1 MKQKN
6 DDKPKNADQSWGT
19 DPNWANE
26 WREYYSQPDSPDAD
40 APDDDLW
47 EMRAAVRRLESLPRS
62 PHAPDKRKRGES
74 WQSVKPMRG
83 ALDELRE
90 EVDELRAVLRDLD
103 RLPPSPHRP
112 PQPPKVAVRPDD
124 SPSAKPRRAL
134 PSRRTVQRPRVMSS
148 GVPSNAELYDLV
160 RRLERRLNALENR
173 VARNPYDPER
183 RPEDWWWGLLF
194 AVGAFILILLIL

>member
-6 DDKPKNADQSWGT
+6 DYKPKNTDQTLGT

-26 WREYYSQPDSPDAD
+26 WRDYYSQPDSPDPD

-47 EMRAAVRRLESLPRS
+47 EMRDAVRRLESLPRS

-103 RLPPSPHRP
+103 RLPPSKHRP
-112 PQPPKVAVRPDD
+112 LQPPQVAARPDASSSPKQRPAQPPKVA
-124 SPSAKPRRAL
+124 
-134 PSRRTVQRPRVMSS
+134 QRPRVMSS

-160 RRLERRLNALENR
+160 RRLERRLNSLENR

-183 RPEDWWWGLLF
+183 RNEDWWWGVLF
-194 AVGAFILILLIL
+194 AAGAFILILLIL